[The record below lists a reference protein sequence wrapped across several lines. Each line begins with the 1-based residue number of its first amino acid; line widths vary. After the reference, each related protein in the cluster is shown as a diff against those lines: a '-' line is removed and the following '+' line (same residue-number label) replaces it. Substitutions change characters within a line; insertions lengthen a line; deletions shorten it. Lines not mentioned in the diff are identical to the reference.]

1 MSLLPVAVL
10 AGGRGS
16 RLGERTTTV
25 PKSLLPVAGRP
36 FIHWQLALLAQ
47 QGVSEVVLC
56 LGHLGEEIQAV
67 VGGGAAFG
75 VQVRYS
81 FDGASPR
88 GTGGALKHALPLLGK
103 AFFVLYGDSYLPCS
117 FPAVQAAFAAR
128 GAAGLMTILRN
139 EDRWD
144 TSNVLFGN
152 GKIIEYNKRPPR
164 PPGMVHVDFGLSV
177 LTTDAVESHP
187 AGGVFDLADLYRA
200 LSLRGELAGLEVT
213 ERFYEI
219 GSLAGL
225 KATERYLRSLRAV
238 DELQRTVPAGSC

>member
-1 MSLLPVAVL
+1 MSMLPVAVL
-10 AGGRGS
+10 AGGRAA
-16 RLGERTTTV
+16 RLGALTATM

-75 VQVRYS
+75 VRVRYS

-117 FPAVQAAFAAR
+117 FPAVQGAFAAR
-128 GAAGLMTILRN
+128 GAAGLMTIIRN

-144 TSNVLFGN
+144 ASNVLFGN

-164 PPGMVHVDFGLSV
+164 PPGMVHIDFGLSV

-187 AGGVFDLADLYRA
+187 AGGGFDLADLYRA

-225 KATERYLRSLRAV
+225 EATERYLRTLRAAH
-238 DELQRTVPAGSC
+238 ELQRTVPAGSC

>member
-10 AGGRGS
+10 AGGRAS
-16 RLGERTTTV
+16 RLGALTATV
-25 PKSLLPVAGRP
+25 PKSLLMVAGRP
-36 FIHWQLALLAQ
+36 FIHWQLELLAQ

-56 LGHLGEEIQAV
+56 LGHLGGQIQAA
-67 VGGGAAFG
+67 VGGGADFG
-75 VQVRYS
+75 VRVRYS
-81 FDGASPR
+81 FDGPSPL

-103 AFFVLYGDSYLPCS
+103 AFFVLYGDSYPPCS

-128 GAAGLMTILRN
+128 GAAGLMTVLRN

-152 GKIIEYNKRPPR
+152 GNIIAYDKRSPR

-177 LTTDAVESHP
+177 LATDAVASH
-187 AGGVFDLADLYRA
+187 AADGAFDLADLYRA
-200 LSLRGELAGLEVT
+200 LSLRDELAGLELS
-213 ERFYEI
+213 ERFYEV

-225 KATERYLRSLRAV
+225 EATERYLRSLRAE
-238 DELQRTVPAGSC
+238 DELQRTLSAGSC

>member
-10 AGGRGS
+10 AGGRAS
-16 RLGERTTTV
+16 RLGELTATV
-25 PKSLLPVAGRP
+25 PKSLLRVAGHP
-36 FIHWQLALLAQ
+36 FIHWQLARLAQ
-47 QGVSEVVLC
+47 QGVTDVVLC
-56 LGHLGEEIQAV
+56 LGHLGEQIQAA
-67 VGGGAAFG
+67 VGNGAEFG
-75 VQVRYS
+75 VRVRYS
-81 FDGASPR
+81 FDGASPL
-88 GTGGALKHALPLLGK
+88 GTGGALRHALPLLGR
-103 AFFVLYGDSYLPCS
+103 ACFVLYGDSYLLCA

-128 GAAGLMTILRN
+128 GAAGLMTIVRN

-152 GKIIEYNKRPPR
+152 GRIIEYSKGQPR
-164 PPGMVHVDFGLSV
+164 PPGMVHVDLGLTV
-177 LTTDAVESHP
+177 LATDAVERHTAS
-187 AGGVFDLADLYRA
+187 AAFDLAELYRA

-225 KATERYLRSLRAV
+225 ESAERYLRSLKGA

>member
-1 MSLLPVAVL
+1 MTMLPVAVL
-10 AGGRGS
+10 AGGRAS
-16 RLGERTTTV
+16 RLGAIAATA

-47 QGVSEVVLC
+47 QGVGEVILC
-56 LGHLGEEIQAV
+56 LGHLGGQIQVAV
-67 VGGGAAFG
+67 GSGADFG
-75 VQVRYS
+75 LRVEYS
-81 FDGASPR
+81 FDGASER

-117 FPAVQAAFAAR
+117 FPAVQAAFMAR
-128 GAAGLMTILRN
+128 GAPGLMTILRN
-139 EDRWD
+139 EGRWD

-177 LTTDAVESHP
+177 LTREAVESHP
-187 AGGVFDLADLYRA
+187 AGAAFDLADLFRT

-213 ERFYEI
+213 ERFYEV

-225 KATERYLRSLRAV
+225 AATERYLRSLGTAN
-238 DELQRTVPAGSC
+238 ELQRTVPAGSC